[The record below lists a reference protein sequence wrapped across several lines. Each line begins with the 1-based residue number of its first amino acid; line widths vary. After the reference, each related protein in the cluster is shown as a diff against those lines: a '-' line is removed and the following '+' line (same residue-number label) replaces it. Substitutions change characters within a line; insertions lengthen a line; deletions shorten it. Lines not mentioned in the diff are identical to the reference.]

1 VTGGRPPSCEGA
13 DMIDTREE
21 LTVALHEAAEL
32 EHGLMIQYLF
42 PAFSMKKR
50 LDEGL
55 SAPHQR
61 RARSW
66 QAAILGVAV
75 EEMGHLGTVCNLLA
89 SIGEGPHFDRP
100 NFPQRSGYYPFD
112 FDLVPFSDEALY
124 RMLVFEL
131 PQGEPLPPPPR
142 TPESDRLT
150 TESVQAFA
158 AAPDPLT
165 YDYVGELYGTI
176 ADGFR
181 RIDEKELF
189 IGPPS
194 AQVDNRWSV
203 SLDLRQVVDRSSALA
218 AIEDI
223 VVDGEGSPQARDSS
237 HYGRFAQVRQEYEE
251 SGLFAAARP
260 VVVNPQTRHQRD
272 ASSDGTLI
280 VDERTRRVAELFN
293 GAYGSVLLM
302 LEQFFGSTSET
313 PEQRA
318 VLRAS
323 TSQLMSVAIRPL
335 AEVLT
340 ELPAVG
346 PESPATAGAPFEIY
360 DRESA
365 SPFPSARWTIL
376 LERLQAVIDDARSLG
391 GELPRVAAVGD
402 TVRHARRN
410 LAKVAT

>member
-1 VTGGRPPSCEGA
+1 
-13 DMIDTREE
+13 
-21 LTVALHEAAEL
+21 
-32 EHGLMIQYLF
+32 
-42 PAFSMKKR
+42 
-50 LDEGL
+50 
-55 SAPHQR
+55 
-61 RARSW
+61 
-66 QAAILGVAV
+66 
-75 EEMGHLGTVCNLLA
+75 MGHLGTVCNLLA
-89 SIGEGPHFDRP
+89 CIGEGPHFDRP

-131 PQGEPLPPPPR
+131 PQGEPLPTPPR
-142 TPESDRLT
+142 RPDSEGLA

-165 YDYVGELYGTI
+165 YDYVGELSRKI

-181 RIDEKELF
+181 SVDEQELF
-189 IGPPS
+189 IGPRS

-223 VVDGEGSPQARDSS
+223 IVDGEGAPLARDSS
-237 HYGRFAQVRQEYEE
+237 HYGRFATVRREYED
-251 SGLFAAARP
+251 SGFFAAARP
-260 VVVNPQTRHQRD
+260 VVVNPRTRSQRD
-272 ASSDGTLI
+272 APIGGTLL
-280 VDERTRRVAELFN
+280 VEERTRRVAELFN

-302 LEQFFGSTSET
+302 LEQFFGSSSET

-318 VLRAS
+318 ALRAS
-323 TSQLMSVAIRPL
+323 TSRMMSVAIRPL

-340 ELPAVG
+340 ELPATG
-346 PESPATAGAPFEIY
+346 PESHATAGAPFEIY

-376 LERLQAVIDDARSLG
+376 LERLQGVIDDALSLG
-391 GELPRVAAVGD
+391 EEIPRVGAVGD
-402 TVRHARRN
+402 TIRFVRRS
-410 LAKVAT
+410 LAEVAG

>member
-1 VTGGRPPSCEGA
+1 
-13 DMIDTREE
+13 MIDTREE

-55 SAPHQR
+55 TAPQQR
-61 RARSW
+61 CARSW
-66 QAAILGVAV
+66 EATILHVAV

-89 SIGEGPHFDRP
+89 SIGEGPHFNRP

-142 TPESDRLT
+142 IPESEHPPT
-150 TESVQAFA
+150 QSVQAFA

-165 YDYVGELYGTI
+165 YDYVGELYRKI
-176 ADGFR
+176 ADGFGR
-181 RIDEKELF
+181 MDEEVLF
-189 IGPPS
+189 IGPRS
-194 AQVDNRWSV
+194 AQVDNKWSV

-223 VVDGEGSPQARDSS
+223 IVDGEGSPTGRSSS
-237 HYGRFAQVRQEYEE
+237 HYGRFARVRQEYAD
-251 SGLFAAARP
+251 SGYFAAARP
-260 VVVNPQTRHQRD
+260 VVVNPQTRRQRD
-272 ASSDGTLI
+272 ASPGATLL
-280 VDERTRRVAELFN
+280 VEERTRRVAELFN

-302 LEQFFGSTSET
+302 LEHFFGSASET
-313 PEQRA
+313 PQQRS

-323 TSQLMSVAIRPL
+323 ASQMMSVAIRPL

-346 PESPATAGAPFEIY
+346 PESSAAAGAPFEIY
-360 DRESA
+360 DRESP
-365 SPFPSARWTIL
+365 SPFPFARWTIL
-376 LERLQAVIDDARSLG
+376 LERLQALTDDAMSLG
-391 GELPRVAAVGD
+391 DDIPRVGAVGD
-402 TVRHARRN
+402 TIRFVRRR
-410 LAKVAT
+410 LAEVAG

>member
-1 VTGGRPPSCEGA
+1 
-13 DMIDTREE
+13 MIDTREE

-55 SAPHQR
+55 SAPQQR
-61 RARSW
+61 SARSW
-66 QAAILGVAV
+66 QATILRVAV

-100 NFPQRSGYYPFD
+100 NFPQRSGYYPFA

-131 PQGEPLPPPPR
+131 PQGEPLPPLPR
-142 TPESDRLT
+142 MPESPRLAT
-150 TESVQAFA
+150 DSLEAVS

-165 YDYVGELYGTI
+165 YDYVGELYGKI

-181 RIDEKELF
+181 RIDEQELF
-189 IGPPS
+189 IGPRT

-203 SLDLRQVVDRSSALA
+203 ELDLHQVVDRSSALA

-223 VVDGEGSPQARDSS
+223 IVDGEGSPAARSSS
-237 HYGRFAQVRQEYEE
+237 HYGRFAQVRQEYKQ
-251 SGLFAAARP
+251 SGFFAAARP
-260 VVVNPQTRHQRD
+260 VVVNPQTRPQRD
-272 ASSDGTLI
+272 APTGGTLL
-280 VDERTRRVAELFN
+280 VNERTRRAAELFN
-293 GAYGSVLLM
+293 GAYGTVLLM

-313 PEQRA
+313 PQQRA

-323 TSQLMSVAIRPL
+323 TSQMMSVAIRPL

-340 ELPAVG
+340 ELPAIG
-346 PESPATAGAPFEIY
+346 PENPATAGAPFEIY
-360 DRESA
+360 DRETA

-376 LERLQAVIDDARSLG
+376 LERLQAVIDDAMSLG
-391 GELPRVAAVGD
+391 AEIPRMAAVGD
-402 TVRHARRN
+402 TIRFLRRT
-410 LAKVAT
+410 LAEVAG